1 MNDIKENIRRLNS
14 EIYGRKCVTFLR
26 AGHSIAQQTLIV
38 NLAIMYAQANEKTV
52 IVDTDFSKSSFAKVF
67 GIEPQ
72 NDLLGYMNEGGMDT
86 GDILNKVPSQKVEII
101 VANRNGDS
109 KRRERFLTSDPK
121 FHKLLESLLL
131 QFDHVLIS
139 APYYDDFDEVKGTL
153 KFSDG
158 VVLVLDIGQV
168 KKRKLISMINEIKK
182 SKVEILGYVSAMR

>member
-1 MNDIKENIRRLNS
+1 MNDIKENIRRINS

-67 GIEPQ
+67 GITPKS
-72 NDLLGYMNEGGMDT
+72 DLLGYMNEGGVDT
-86 GDILNKVPSQKVEII
+86 TDILNKVPSQKVEII

-131 QFDHVLIS
+131 QFDHVLIN
-139 APYYDDFDEVKGTL
+139 APYYDNFDEVKGTL

-168 KKRKLISMINEIKK
+168 KKRKLISMVNEIKK

>member
-1 MNDIKENIRRLNS
+1 MNDIKENIRRINS

-67 GIEPQ
+67 GVKPK
-72 NDLLGYMNEGGMDT
+72 NDLLGYMNEGGVDT
-86 GDILNKVPSQKVEII
+86 TDILNKVPSQKVEII

-109 KRRERFLTSDPK
+109 ERRERFLTSDPK

-131 QFDHVLIS
+131 QFDHVLIN
-139 APYYDDFDEVKGTL
+139 APYYDNFDEVKGTL

-168 KKRKLISMINEIKK
+168 KKRKLISMVNEIKQ
-182 SKVEILGYVSAMR
+182 SKVEILGYVSAIR

>member
-131 QFDHVLIS
+131 QFDHVLIN

-168 KKRKLISMINEIKK
+168 KKRKLISMINEMANSI
-182 SKVEILGYVSAMR
+182 INPNRN